1 METFIFI
8 FIIIVILFFILPL
21 YVKNKKRNN
30 KHYIENTNN
39 FILEE
44 YKKEPQKE
52 SQKQYLN
59 FTQKEML
66 RTYYLKYSN
75 ITNRQVTESNITNRQ
90 VTESNITNRQVTE
103 SNITNRQVTESNIT
117 NRQVTESKKYNTKV
131 IKPLKNVIKKGIVGN
146 HKVLTGKKT
155 IKSSFIVI
163 DIETTGLHSIRD
175 EIIEIGAIKIEN
187 INSTQHKTF
196 QAFIKPKKAI
206 PEFITNINGI
216 TNEMVENADSIE
228 EVLEEFLDFIEDY
241 PLVGHN
247 IDFDIKFLNNKIKK
261 AKLDFNN
268 KELIDTLPLSRRAFP
283 KSYNHKLQTLVRYIG
298 INTNGSHRALEDS
311 KATLFVYTTSLRI
324 LYNQ

>member
-66 RTYYLKYSN
+66 RTYYLKY
-75 ITNRQVTESNITNRQ
+75 
-90 VTESNITNRQVTE
+90 
-103 SNITNRQVTESNIT
+103 SNIT

>member
-1 METFIFI
+1 MNI
-8 FIIIVILFFILPL
+8 FIISFIGTIVLFFILKKIQL
-21 YVKNKKRNN
+21 HFEKISKNENNKK
-30 KHYIENTNN
+30 IESPKNVQNTNN

-44 YKKEPQKE
+44 YKKE

-66 RTYYLKYSN
+66 RTYYLKY
-75 ITNRQVTESNITNRQ
+75 
-90 VTESNITNRQVTE
+90 
-103 SNITNRQVTESNIT
+103 SNIT

>member
-1 METFIFI
+1 MNI
-8 FIIIVILFFILPL
+8 FIISFIGTIVLFFILKKIQL
-21 YVKNKKRNN
+21 HFEKISKNENNKK
-30 KHYIENTNN
+30 IESPKNVQNTNN

-44 YKKEPQKE
+44 YKKE

-66 RTYYLKYSN
+66 RTYYLKY
-75 ITNRQVTESNITNRQ
+75 
-90 VTESNITNRQVTE
+90 

>member
-66 RTYYLKYSN
+66 RTYYLKY
-75 ITNRQVTESNITNRQ
+75 
-90 VTESNITNRQVTE
+90 